1 MFQEIIGNDKNKAI
15 LEKAIQNHNL
25 LHSYLF
31 VGREGI
37 GKKMMARQ
45 FAKKIL
51 CLKPDSDMDQ
61 KCESCTMFDGEN
73 HPDYHEIRPDGNTI
87 KIEQIR
93 QMNAS
98 VMEIT
103 LTKFKMI
110 GNTLTSKKTIPQ
122 TKPKRVAHYLL
133 VYVPK
138 KVTVIF
144 LFFVFCI
151 IWVLL
156 SPYFPLIS
164 CYFF

>member
-98 VMEIT
+98 VMEKPIISKYKIFVIDDCDKMTKEAQNCLLKT
-103 LTKFKMI
+103 LEEPPI
-110 GNTLTSKKTIPQ
+110 YVII
-122 TKPKRVAHYLL
+122 LL
-133 VYVPK
+133 
-138 KVTVIF
+138 I
-144 LFFVFCI
+144 CSQENQ
-151 IWVLL
+151 LL
-156 SPYFPLIS
+156 STIQSRCTKLQFYPLTD
-164 CYFF
+164 